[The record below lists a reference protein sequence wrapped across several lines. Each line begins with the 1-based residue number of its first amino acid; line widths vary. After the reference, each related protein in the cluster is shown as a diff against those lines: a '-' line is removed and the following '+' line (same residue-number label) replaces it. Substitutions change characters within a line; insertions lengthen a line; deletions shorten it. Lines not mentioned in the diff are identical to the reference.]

1 MGVVWGVGCVMVI
14 DGVQQILKVKDM
26 LWEAR
31 PMKKL
36 IWRKFERLVLK

>member
-1 MGVVWGVGCVMVI
+1 MVI

-31 PMKKL
+31 PMKKTYMAQ
-36 IWRKFERLVLK
+36 V